1 MSEDI
6 EDEYAA
12 AQTVVDGVE
21 EVRAAENP
29 VTEMEPA
36 APKLQNPEE
45 NKELADALQKISST
59 LDLLHTQLQPLDTAV
74 ENFTEKTRSLMG
86 TTNEIRAREKELSR
100 MLAEIS
106 DRFEQDYANGF
117 QDILDQQNK
126 AYKAI
131 FENAVKNYSKLHA
144 AEEEWQKAQQRKA
157 EAGFRKICEQQG
169 KRFEYMMVSA
179 WITRV
184 LLVVILGMLWDK

>member
-59 LDLLHTQLQPLDTAV
+59 LDLLHT
-74 ENFTEKTRSLMG
+74 
-86 TTNEIRAREKELSR
+86 
-100 MLAEIS
+100 
-106 DRFEQDYANGF
+106 
-117 QDILDQQNK
+117 
-126 AYKAI
+126 
-131 FENAVKNYSKLHA
+131 
-144 AEEEWQKAQQRKA
+144 
-157 EAGFRKICEQQG
+157 
-169 KRFEYMMVSA
+169 
-179 WITRV
+179 
-184 LLVVILGMLWDK
+184 

>member
-45 NKELADALQKISST
+45 NRGFTT
-59 LDLLHTQLQPLDTAV
+59 LC
-74 ENFTEKTRSLMG
+74 G
-86 TTNEIRAREKELSR
+86 
-100 MLAEIS
+100 
-106 DRFEQDYANGF
+106 
-117 QDILDQQNK
+117 
-126 AYKAI
+126 
-131 FENAVKNYSKLHA
+131 
-144 AEEEWQKAQQRKA
+144 
-157 EAGFRKICEQQG
+157 
-169 KRFEYMMVSA
+169 
-179 WITRV
+179 
-184 LLVVILGMLWDK
+184 